1 MSRSARLGHKT
12 AGGSDIEAARRSDC
26 YHHLDA
32 NLTGHQYLW
41 WKMRKHAPRQQILV
55 IALTGVEAAKRP
67 KMTEMQSRKDAA
79 IAKIAISQY
88 LWKEPVNQDI
98 QLDCRH
104 STFPLH
110 AGMGSIA
117 QQIINN

>member
-1 MSRSARLGHKT
+1 
-12 AGGSDIEAARRSDC
+12 
-26 YHHLDA
+26 
-32 NLTGHQYLW
+32 
-41 WKMRKHAPRQQILV
+41 MRKHALRQQSLV
-55 IALTGVEAAKRP
+55 VTLTNMKTAERP
-67 KMTEMQSRKDAA
+67 KVTEMQPRKDAA

>member
-1 MSRSARLGHKT
+1 
-12 AGGSDIEAARRSDC
+12 
-26 YHHLDA
+26 
-32 NLTGHQYLW
+32 
-41 WKMRKHAPRQQILV
+41 
-55 IALTGVEAAKRP
+55 
-67 KMTEMQSRKDAA
+67 MQPRKDAT

-104 STFPLH
+104 STYPLH

-117 QQIINN
+117 QQIIND

>member
-1 MSRSARLGHKT
+1 
-12 AGGSDIEAARRSDC
+12 
-26 YHHLDA
+26 
-32 NLTGHQYLW
+32 
-41 WKMRKHAPRQQILV
+41 MRKHALRQQILV
-55 IALTGVEAAKRP
+55 VTLTDMKTAERP
-67 KMTEMQSRKDAA
+67 KVTEMQSRKDAA

-110 AGMGSIA
+110 AGMSSIA
-117 QQIINN
+117 QQIINI

>member
-32 NLTGHQYLW
+32 NLTGHQYLR

-55 IALTGVEAAKRP
+55 VTFADMQAAERP
-67 KMTEMQSRKDAA
+67 EMTEMQSRKDAA

-88 LWKEPVNQDI
+88 LWKEPVN
-98 QLDCRH
+98 
-104 STFPLH
+104 
-110 AGMGSIA
+110 
-117 QQIINN
+117 

>member
-1 MSRSARLGHKT
+1 M
-12 AGGSDIEAARRSDC
+12 I
-26 YHHLDA
+26 
-32 NLTGHQYLW
+32 
-41 WKMRKHAPRQQILV
+41 KHALRQQSLV
-55 IALTGVEAAKRP
+55 VTLAGMKAAERP

-104 STFPLH
+104 NFSPSH
-110 AGMGSIA
+110 GYGHHRPA
-117 QQIINN
+117 NY

>member
-1 MSRSARLGHKT
+1 VCQHTL
-12 AGGSDIEAARRSDC
+12 
-26 YHHLDA
+26 
-32 NLTGHQYLW
+32 
-41 WKMRKHAPRQQILV
+41 RQQIFV
-55 IALTGVEAAKRP
+55 VALTDMKTAKRP

-104 STFPLH
+104 SMFPFMRVWAASPNRLLIFERKKLT
-110 AGMGSIA
+110 ALLF
-117 QQIINN
+117 

>member
-1 MSRSARLGHKT
+1 MSKYPL
-12 AGGSDIEAARRSDC
+12 
-26 YHHLDA
+26 
-32 NLTGHQYLW
+32 
-41 WKMRKHAPRQQILV
+41 RQQILV
-55 IALTGVEAAKRP
+55 VTLTDMETAERP
-67 KMTEMQSRKDAA
+67 QMTEMQSRKDAA

-117 QQIINN
+117 QQVINI